1 MSVST
6 WVVACAD
13 GLENLLAQE
22 ISEIGAN
29 VIRQEPSAVWAEAD
43 LSTAYKLCL
52 WSRLASRVYNR
63 CLKLI
68 PIRPMTCIKRQLII
82 RGKRYLV

>member
-6 WVVACAD
+6 WVIAWAD

-52 WSRLASRVYNR
+52 WSRLASRVYKPLFKIDTNT
-63 CLKLI
+63 
-68 PIRPMTCIKRQLII
+68 PDIKRQLII